1 MYEIM
6 DAPPGKRAYREAEL
20 LRTALE
26 AFHHATG
33 LQMVVEVEEV
43 TDNAPEEAKP
53 AQRQQPMGKSRAKK
67 KGPAPKKKPGNNG
80 PATGGTPAKPKGK

>member
-1 MYEIM
+1 M
-6 DAPPGKRAYREAEL
+6 PPI
-20 LRTALE
+20 
-26 AFHHATG
+26 
-33 LQMVVEVEEV
+33 EEV

-67 KGPAPKKKPGNNG
+67 KGPAPKKKPGNQG